1 MLHTL
6 RDPRGSIVLLVV
18 VGNVL
23 TFAGCVGLIFGAI
36 GLIPFEVFALG
47 LSSGIRII
55 AMVAITGCLLSA
67 IGYGLQD
74 YFKS

>member
-1 MLHTL
+1 MVHTL
-6 RDPRGSIVLLVV
+6 RDMRGSVVLLVA

-23 TFAGCVGLIFGAI
+23 TFAGCVGLIFGAL
-36 GLIPFEVFALG
+36 GWVPFEVFALG

-67 IGYGLQD
+67 VGYGLQD
-74 YFKS
+74 YFNF